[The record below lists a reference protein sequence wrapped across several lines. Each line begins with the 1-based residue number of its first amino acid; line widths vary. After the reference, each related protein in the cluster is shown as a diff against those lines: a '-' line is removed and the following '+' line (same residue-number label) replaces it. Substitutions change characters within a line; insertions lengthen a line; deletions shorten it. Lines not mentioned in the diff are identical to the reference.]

1 MNENPAQGDAGPL
14 RIERRDDGVALIVID
29 VPGEPVNTLKETF
42 ADDFS
47 RAFDEIDEDRD
58 VRAVVIAS
66 GKPSSFVAGADIK
79 LLRGLTEREQ
89 GVTLSKTGHKAMDRV
104 ERCKVPVVAAI
115 AGPCLGGGLE
125 LALACHGRVA
135 ASDTD
140 VKLGLP
146 EVQLGVL
153 PGLGGTQRLPRLVG
167 VRTALDLLLTGK
179 QLDARRAS
187 KVGLVDRTCPSSILV
202 DVAAEYALHL
212 AERVVRPKTTFDAF
226 REFFQADEL
235 EELALAEN
243 PLGRKLVFDQA
254 RKKLQAKT
262 HGNYPAPQRILEVV
276 RIGLERGLRRGL
288 EAEAEAFGEL
298 AVTPV
303 AKRLME
309 IFFAQ
314 QASKKD
320 RGVDG
325 DEQPRPVERVGVL
338 GAGLMGSG
346 IAYVS
351 THHAG
356 TFVRL
361 KDRDDAALGAGLR
374 RVRGDLHER
383 LRRRRI
389 TKHEFD
395 VMSNRITA
403 TTDDSGLDACD
414 IVIEAVFE
422 DLELKKQMLQLV
434 EERAAEHTIFAS
446 NTSSLPIA
454 SIAAAARH
462 PERVIGMHYF
472 SPVPK
477 MPLLEVVVSER
488 TAPWVTATCVELGKR
503 QGKVVI
509 VVRDGP
515 GFYTSR
521 ILGAFLN
528 EAAHALSEGH
538 RIEAIDDALVQL
550 GFPVGPLQLLDE
562 IGLDVG
568 AKVGT
573 ILHDAFGDR
582 LAPAPGMA
590 RLLADDRLGRK
601 NARGFYLYDQDYR
614 KGRRPADTTVYE
626 LLGVE
631 AARMDDASGVAERCL
646 LQMINEAAR
655 CIDEGIVRSP
665 RDADVGA
672 VFGLGFPPYLGGPCR
687 YVDVNGA
694 RAVLSR
700 LEGYRGR
707 YGDRFVP
714 APVIERHA
722 SGGTSFYPESSHETS

>member
-1 MNENPAQGDAGPL
+1 MNENIPHPEAGRGPL
-14 RIERRDDGVALIVID
+14 RIERREDGVAVLVID

-42 ADDFS
+42 AEDFS
-47 RAFDEIDEDRD
+47 KAFDEIDEDRD

-89 GVTLSKTGHKAMDRV
+89 GITLARTGQKAMDRV

-135 ASDTD
+135 ASDRE

-179 QLDARRAS
+179 QLDARRAH
-187 KVGLVDRTCPSSILV
+187 KVGLVDRLCPSSILV
-202 DVAAEYALHL
+202 DVAAQHALTL
-212 AERVVRPKTTFDAF
+212 AERVARPKKTFDTF
-226 REFFQADEL
+226 REFFQTDEL

-243 PLGRKLVFDQA
+243 PLGRKLLFDQA
-254 RKKLQAKT
+254 RKKLLAKT

-276 RIGLERGLRRGL
+276 RLGLERGVRRGF
-288 EAEAEAFGEL
+288 EAEAEGFGEL

-314 QASKKD
+314 QALKKD
-320 RGVDG
+320 RGVDE
-325 DEQPRPVERVGVL
+325 DVRPQHVERVGVL

-351 THHAG
+351 THNAG

-361 KDRDDAALGAGLR
+361 KERDDAALAAGLR
-374 RVRGDLHER
+374 RIREELSER
-383 LRRRRI
+383 LRRKRI
-389 TKHEFD
+389 TQYEFD
-395 VMSNRITA
+395 LMSSRVTA
-403 TTDDSGLDACD
+403 TTDDTGLASCD
-414 IVIEAVFE
+414 VVIEAVFE
-422 DLELKKQMLQLV
+422 DLELKKQMLRLV
-434 EERAAEHTIFAS
+434 ESSGGERTIFAS
-446 NTSSLPIA
+446 NTSSLPISA
-454 SIAAAARH
+454 IAAAAQH

-477 MPLLEVVVSER
+477 MPLLEVVVSEH

-528 EAAHALSEGH
+528 EAAHALSEGY
-538 RIEAIDDALVQL
+538 RVEAIDLALTRL

-568 AKVGT
+568 AKVGG
-573 ILHDAFGDR
+573 ILHDAFGER
-582 LAPAPGMA
+582 LAPPPGMA
-590 RLLADDRLGRK
+590 RLVEGERLGRK
-601 NARGFYLYDQDYR
+601 NGRGFYLYDQDYR
-614 KGRRPADTTVYE
+614 KGRRPTDATVYE
-626 LLGVE
+626 VLGVTPRDE
-631 AARMDDASGVAERCL
+631 ETDELAERCL
-646 LQMINEAAR
+646 LQMVNEAAR
-655 CIDEGIVRSP
+655 CVEEGIVRSA

-687 YVDVNGA
+687 YVDATGA
-694 RAVLSR
+694 QTVLRR
-700 LEGYRGR
+700 LEQYRGR
-707 YGDRFVP
+707 YGTRFTP
-714 APVIERHA
+714 APAIERQA
-722 SGGTSFYPESSHETS
+722 AEGKRFYEDEPL